1 MARSEDKNC
10 LEESNRCVEDVEET
24 AEEFRRK
31 EKDGRWI
38 FRVVTNAMGT
48 DVHRSILDIMEP
60 V

>member
-1 MARSEDKNC
+1 MVRSEDKNC

-24 AEEFRRK
+24 AGEFRRK

-38 FRVVTNAMGT
+38 FRVVTNALGS
-48 DVHRSILDIMEP
+48 DILPSISDIKDA